1 MKLWVARLPFVPDA
15 SQSDGLSAVGKA
27 ALFQLLICQI
37 LKDQNF
43 VDELRKKMWK
53 EEKIN
58 YRHVLEIKK
67 YIEEYLKGNYSVEKF
82 VSMFG
87 QNIEDYA

>member
-1 MKLWVARLPFVPDA
+1 
-15 SQSDGLSAVGKA
+15 
-27 ALFQLLICQI
+27 
-37 LKDQNF
+37 
-43 VDELRKKMWK
+43 MWK

-58 YRHVLEIKK
+58 YRHVLEIKN

-82 VSMFG
+82 ISMFG